1 MFAAKDLS
9 ADRAFDTS
17 MALPLGSSMFQTGSF
32 LENRFAKKN
41 GKYGILVQPYYQ
53 YHRILR

>member
-32 LENRFAKKN
+32 LENR
-41 GKYGILVQPYYQ
+41 LQ
-53 YHRILR
+53 